1 MTIRLIQSFQNRFTL
16 LYSLLLALLLLVAPS
31 FYQDNLGGEGLF
43 IPFNNVV
50 WIIVALLIG
59 ASALVIIRRETIQIP
74 QLTYSLLILVG
85 LTTIAGAI
93 NSIATPTAWL
103 FRNLALGAGFF
114 LFIAI
119 AQAPSG
125 RRWSDNALLLV
136 IASGTVQSV
145 YGLIQMLSSASN
157 LPGWLPQS
165 PGIPSGIFQQPNLLA
180 SYLATGLAAS
190 LFLISSPS
198 IKGRHLLVK
207 MFIII
212 ASGLAAMVIASTGSR
227 IGLLGATAAVTLLFA
242 VRWRQLWRS
251 RTLTMLWCIALA
263 TGIAASSIHQGKDT
277 GLLFGL
283 KKFADITASNA
294 EPGRSVARKTIYTVS
309 WELFTQKPVLGH
321 GIGKFE
327 RAFHDQK
334 AVYLKS
340 APDADPIDARLSHPH
355 NELLFWAI
363 EGGMVAL
370 SGFFILAGSF
380 LYLIYQLGWQRGGS
394 YLALTLPILLHTQVE
409 LPLYISHLHWS
420 VLVILIALAAR
431 HRSKKIKL
439 PFAALTRPTL
449 LGLSVALPVVATIFF
464 SHTLVS
470 GRLLIQYYMMPQ
482 KPIELLEI
490 PRKNL
495 YLNNYADYAAMQAL
509 AKYGLSRGDSEVLRN
524 YILWAQQILRV
535 TPYIPVYATL
545 AAAHHSLGEYDKN
558 QQVMAEALA
567 IYPRTNIILQA
578 KNLFDRLDQEA
589 GRGANEIRL
598 R

>member
-1 MTIRLIQSFQNRFTL
+1 MTFRLMQHFQNRFTR
-16 LYSLLLALLLLVAPS
+16 LYSVLLALLLLAAPS

-43 IPFNNVV
+43 IPFNNMV

-59 ASALVIIRRETIQIP
+59 TGALVTIRRNTLQIP
-74 QLTYSLLILVG
+74 QLTYSMLILVG
-85 LTTIAGAI
+85 LTTIVGSI

-114 LFIAI
+114 LFLAI

-125 RRWSDNALLLV
+125 RRWSDNALLMV
-136 IASGTVQSV
+136 IVSATVQSL
-145 YGLIQMLSSASN
+145 YGLIQMLSTANN

-165 PGIPSGIFQQPNLLA
+165 AGIPSGIFQQPNLLA
-180 SYLATGLAAS
+180 SYLATSLAAS

-198 IKGRHLLVK
+198 IKGRHVLIK
-207 MFIII
+207 IFIIG

-227 IGLLGATAAVTLLFA
+227 IGLLGGAAAITLLIA

-251 RTLTMLWCIALA
+251 RILSLLWCMALI

-309 WELFTQKPVLGH
+309 WELFTQKPLLGH
-321 GIGKFE
+321 GIGQFE

-334 AVYLKS
+334 ALYLKQ
-340 APDADPIDARLSHPH
+340 APNADPIDARLSHPH

-363 EGGMVAL
+363 EGGIIAL
-370 SGFFILAGSF
+370 SGFFILAASF
-380 LYLIYQLGWQRGGS
+380 FYLLYQLGWQRGGS

-409 LPLYISHLHWS
+409 LPLYISHLHW
-420 VLVILIALAAR
+420 VLLVILIALAAR
-431 HRSKKIKL
+431 HRSKRIRL
-439 PFAALTRPTL
+439 PLAAVTRPTL
-449 LGLSVALPVVATIFF
+449 LGLSIALPVVATIFF
-464 SHTLVS
+464 SHTVIS
-470 GRLLIQYYMMPQ
+470 DRLLIQYYMTPH
-482 KPIELLEI
+482 KPIELLEM

-509 AKYGLSRGDSEVLRN
+509 AKYGLSRGDAEVLRN
-524 YILWAQQILRV
+524 YIHWAQQILNV

-545 AAAHHSLGEYDKN
+545 AAAHHSLGEHRES
-558 QQVMAEALA
+558 QQVMSEALA
-567 IYPRTNIILQA
+567 IYPRTPIILQA
-578 KNLFDRLDQEA
+578 KGLFDRLDKEA
-589 GRGANEIRL
+589 GRTPVETR
-598 R
+598 